1 MSIYG
6 VEVDHHDDYHYRN
19 YKISQTGFSS
29 ATLVSGTVRVDC
41 LNAFA
46 RGVDDTNRIG
56 RRLLMKRLQVGFRI
70 NLNSNSGTA
79 SGGNVVG
86 VAVVYDKQTKGG
98 IPSWLT
104 VFGDATASV
113 AIGNFDPIRYDI
125 LWHKLYAVQPSI
137 MTSSNYS
144 ESGGETTIVDVI
156 NLPLNHFTTFNSG
169 NTGNYTDI
177 QTGAL
182 WIMALGST
190 TQLTYTMVGESTLW
204 HSDA

>member
-6 VEVDHHDDYHYRN
+6 VEVDHHDDILYKN

-46 RGVDDTNRIG
+46 RGFDDTNRIG
-56 RRLLMKRLQVGFRI
+56 RRILMKRLQVGFRI
-70 NLNSNSGTA
+70 NLNNNTGTA
-79 SGGNVVG
+79 SQGNVVG
-86 VAVVYDKQTKGG
+86 VAVVYDKESNGLSPT
-98 IPSWLT
+98 WLS

-125 LWHKLYAVQPSI
+125 LWHKLYAVQPAI
-137 MTSSNYS
+137 MTAGNYS

-156 NLPLNHFTTFNSG
+156 NLKLNHFTTYNSG
-169 NTGNYTDI
+169 NAGNYTDI
-177 QTGAL
+177 QTGGL
-182 WIMALGST
+182 WIIALGST
-190 TQLTYTMVGESTLW
+190 TATTYTMVGESTLW
-204 HSDA
+204 HSDK